1 MSDNIIKIDLRL
13 FRYYA
18 LFYAIVIVQK
28 IISKENTNINTIFA
42 FIFIAYILAGLVYVY
57 IQRGK
62 LWFLRILL
70 NNKAEKHSGM
80 ESIARRIFFS
90 FMFLLIIYV
99 LSIINMVYTK
109 RMFYD
114 YLYLYLCLGIYL
126 YVSHVYS
133 KVRSFYREN
142 E

>member
-1 MSDNIIKIDLRL
+1 MSDNIIKIDIRL

-70 NNKAEKHSGM
+70 NNKAENIPVWKVLQGVY
-80 ESIARRIFFS
+80 FFH
-90 FMFLLIIYV
+90 
-99 LSIINMVYTK
+99 
-109 RMFYD
+109 
-114 YLYLYLCLGIYL
+114 LCSY
-126 YVSHVYS
+126 
-133 KVRSFYREN
+133 
-142 E
+142 